1 MSTPDAAPEPEPH
14 RILDHSVALLGWELI
29 QNALAAHAFSPLTA
43 SHCRSLLPESDF
55 EQAQQALE
63 TTAEMVTLLDS
74 DSAFPILPFDD
85 IRPVLT
91 AALENR
97 ILDPAACL
105 KILKLL
111 RLVRDL
117 KRALDKHSGAP
128 RLTELGRDFDPL
140 PALLRQLESAIDED
154 GEIKENATPE
164 LKEAVREAAA
174 AKHKLESRLEKLL
187 ASAAVKET
195 LQDSYIT
202 EREGRLVLPV
212 NADFKSRLEGIVHD
226 SSGSGQTLFVEPT
239 QVIPLNNQLKIC
251 RLRIEQERIRLLQ
264 ALAATVLE
272 SKDILVKNLETAA
285 ALDLIHAKAR
295 LAKVMQAKLC
305 PLSRDG
311 EVNLIQ
317 ARNPELILNKQ
328 EVVPNDIRWDAS
340 VRVLI
345 ISGPNTG
352 GKTVTLKT
360 VGLLSLMIRAGL
372 FLPVAEGSCL
382 RFFDRVYADIGDD
395 QDIQRNLSTFSAH
408 LEKIVHITKN
418 AEPGTLILLD
428 ELGIAT
434 EPTEG
439 AALAEAIL
447 LDLKRKDV
455 VTLVSTHYHSLKMLA
470 QTQAGFLNACTEFD
484 AESLSP
490 TYRLIFGAP
499 GHSNALETAQRLG
512 LDADIIE
519 AARSIH
525 AATDTRA
532 ENFLKDLTQQRLEL
546 ERETDRMRA
555 QSAELEDLRKEQKRL
570 TETLREA
577 EKEFKKNRSK
587 RMQAHIRE
595 AKAQI
600 RRMIQGI
607 KGTKD
612 VAKIR
617 KVDKKLSALG
627 RVPLSAQVKDHAGWE
642 VPAEKLAEGD
652 RVLVTSYG
660 AFGVLLEPP
669 GQKSKVHIQMGN
681 VKTVVELKE
690 LRGHRNR
697 SRPVKPAAAPVEIK
711 VEKTQGVTMKTSCDL
726 RGMDSETALQEM
738 ERFLSQAVVNQIRRV
753 TLIHGHGMGTLKNLV
768 RDYLSTTGLCKHFEP
783 GKLGEG
789 GDGITNVEL

>member
-1 MSTPDAAPEPEPH
+1 MNAPDAASEPGPH
-14 RILDHSVALLGWELI
+14 RVLDQSVALLGWDLI
-29 QNALAAHAFSPLTA
+29 QNALAGYAHSSLTE
-43 SHCRSLLPESDF
+43 STCRTLLPQSDF
-55 EQAQQALE
+55 ELSQQALE
-63 TTAEMVTLLDS
+63 TTAEMVSLLDS
-74 DSAFPILPFDD
+74 DAPFPIAPFDD
-85 IRPVLT
+85 IGPVIAK
-91 AALENR
+91 AAENR
-97 ILDPAACL
+97 ILEPKSCL
-105 KILKLL
+105 QILKLL
-111 RLVRDL
+111 RLSRNL
-117 KRALDKHSGAP
+117 KRALEKTSEAP
-128 RLTELGRDFDPL
+128 RLADLGGKLDPL
-140 PALLRQLESAIDED
+140 PSLLKELENTIDED
-154 GEIKENATPE
+154 GEIQENATPE

-174 AKHKLESRLEKLL
+174 AKHKLESKLDKL
-187 ASAAVKET
+187 RDSLRDS

-212 NADFKSRLEGIVHD
+212 NADFKSRIDGIVHD

-239 QVIPLNNQLKIC
+239 SVIPLNNQLKIC
-251 RLRIEQERIRLLQ
+251 RLRIEQEKIRILQ
-264 ALAATVLE
+264 SLAALTLE
-272 SKDILVKNLETAA
+272 NQDALLANLETMA
-285 ALDLIHAKAR
+285 ALDGIHCKAR
-295 LAKVMQAKLC
+295 LAKTMQARLC
-305 PLSRDG
+305 PISLDG

-328 EVVPNDIRWDAS
+328 DVVPNDIRWDAS

-360 VGLLSLMIRAGL
+360 VGLLSLMARAGL
-372 FLPVAEGSCL
+372 FLPVAEGSRM
-382 RFFDRVYADIGDD
+382 RFFDTVFADIGDD
-395 QDIQRNLSTFSAH
+395 QNIRLNLSTFSAH
-408 LEKIVHITKN
+408 LEKIVHITKH
-418 AEPGTLILLD
+418 ARPGTLILLD

-434 EPTEG
+434 EPAEG

-470 QTQAGFLNACTEFD
+470 QTQEGFLNACTEFD
-484 AESLSP
+484 AHSLSP

-512 LDADIIE
+512 LDPGIIE
-519 AARSIH
+519 AARGIH

-532 ENFLKDLTQQRLEL
+532 ESFLKDLTEQRLKL
-546 ERETDRMRA
+546 EQETDRVRT
-555 QSAELEDLRKEQKRL
+555 QRKELDALTKEQKSL
-570 TETLREA
+570 TETLREE

-612 VAKIR
+612 IAKVR
-617 KVDKKLSALG
+617 KAEKKITALG
-627 RVPLSAQVKDHAGWE
+627 RVPLSAQVQDHAGWE
-642 VPAEKLAEGD
+642 VPADKLAVGD
-652 RVLVTSYG
+652 KVLVTSYG

-669 GQKSKVHIQMGN
+669 GQKSRVHIQMGN
-681 VKTVVELKE
+681 LKTVVDLKE

-697 SRPVKPAAAPVEIK
+697 SRPAKPKAAPVEIK
-711 VEKTQGVTMKTSCDL
+711 VEKTRQAKLKTTCDL
-726 RGMDSETALQEM
+726 RGMDSETALTEM
-738 ERFLSQAVVNQIRRV
+738 ERFLSQAVVNQVRTV
-753 TLIHGHGMGTLKNLV
+753 TLIHGHGMGTLKHLV
-768 RDYLSTTGLCKHFEP
+768 RDYLGSTGLCKQFEP

-789 GDGITNVEL
+789 GDGITIVEL